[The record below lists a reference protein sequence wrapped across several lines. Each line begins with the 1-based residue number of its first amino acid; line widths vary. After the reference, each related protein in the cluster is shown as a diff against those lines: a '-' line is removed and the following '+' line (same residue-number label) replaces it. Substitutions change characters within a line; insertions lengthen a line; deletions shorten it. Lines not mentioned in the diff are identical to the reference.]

1 MIRVVTV
8 VASALL
14 LAAPAAAQDGG
25 MPTELWSEY
34 PLVQTVERTSQPG
47 LGPFLPPTDAV
58 VAPGSEDTPPWG
70 LLALAAAAGVMALLV
85 ATRLTRPAPAS
96 RGGDQGSAPV
106 QLRPPPAQPRVSSTS
121 LPLAQYAP
129 SPSLLLV
136 DAPEEPLRSVVRRTG
151 LVRSRFVVLERTSP
165 GAQDAVASSRSFWS
179 VGGASLR
186 ERRAEDAWDE
196 LMNELRASGWEPDP
210 TRRSDFYVL
219 LQPIE
224 TDVATIVPT
233 IEAYGR
239 AGDSED

>member
-1 MIRVVTV
+1 VIRVATV
-8 VASALL
+8 AASALL
-14 LAAPAAAQDGG
+14 LTAPAAAQDGG

-58 VAPGSEDTPPWG
+58 AAPGSEDTPPWG

-85 ATRLTRPAPAS
+85 ATRLTRPAPAV
-96 RGGDQGSAPV
+96 RGGDEQAPV
-106 QLRPPPAQPRVSSTS
+106 QLRPHAQPRSSSTS

-129 SPSLLLV
+129 SPSVVLV
-136 DAPEEPLRSVVRRTG
+136 DAPEEPMRSVVRRTG
-151 LVRSRFVVLERTSP
+151 LLRSRYVVLERTAP
-165 GAQDAVASSRSFWS
+165 GAQDAVASSRSFWNLG
-179 VGGASLR
+179 VASLR
-186 ERRAEDAWDE
+186 ERLAEDAWDE
-196 LMNELRASGWEPDP
+196 LMNELRASGWEPDA

-224 TDVATIVPT
+224 TDSATIVPT